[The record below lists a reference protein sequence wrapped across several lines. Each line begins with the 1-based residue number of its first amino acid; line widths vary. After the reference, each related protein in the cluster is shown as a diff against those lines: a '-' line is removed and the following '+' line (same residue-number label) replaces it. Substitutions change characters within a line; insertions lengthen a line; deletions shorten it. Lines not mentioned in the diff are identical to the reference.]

1 MRSSLVL
8 FNDKPS
14 VVPRLE
20 QRHPTIGGGFK
31 INRLGVINVIAI
43 TAEIMSRS

>member
-20 QRHPTIGGGFK
+20 PGHPTIGGGFK
-31 INRLGVINVIAI
+31 INRLAVINVIAI